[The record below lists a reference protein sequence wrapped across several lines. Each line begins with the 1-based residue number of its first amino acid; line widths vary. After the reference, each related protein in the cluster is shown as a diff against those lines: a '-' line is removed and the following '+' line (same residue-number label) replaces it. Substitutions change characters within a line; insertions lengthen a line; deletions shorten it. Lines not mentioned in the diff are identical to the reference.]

1 MRPPASSREPA
12 STTRR
17 AITSATH
24 APGAPS
30 CHLHRAGRHRLVPAE
45 RAGRLDSIVGAAL
58 PNGKQE
64 DDVMKKARI
73 SRRKFLEASV
83 VAVGST
89 RLVTAR
95 IKAHRKRSTGS
106 TCGATPSG
114 SGSTNPGKAPE
125 LRLVE

>member
-1 MRPPASSREPA
+1 MRPPASARGPA
-12 STTRR
+12 STPRR
-17 AITSATH
+17 AITSANHDPCAT
-24 APGAPS
+24 S

-95 IKAHRKRSTGS
+95 IRAHRTRKKGA
-106 TCGATPSG
+106 TCGATP
-114 SGSTNPGKAPE
+114 
-125 LRLVE
+125 